1 MTFNPFI
8 DEFFEIDDITTDV
21 IATILGTPKTI
32 KGIFDKA
39 FKLVDISTG
48 VESSTPAV
56 TCKTEDIEG
65 IKHNNAVTINSV
77 GYRVSG
83 ITDDGTGITILLL
96 SENSPMGQSLSAAAS
111 GTVTI

>member
-21 IATILGTPKTI
+21 VITIAGTLKTI

-39 FKLVDISTG
+39 FKIINISTG
-48 VESSTPAV
+48 IESSTPAV

-65 IKHNNAVTINSV
+65 TKHNNPVTIDSV
-77 GYRVSG
+77 GYRVSE
-83 ITDDGTGITILLL
+83 IQDDGTGMTILLL